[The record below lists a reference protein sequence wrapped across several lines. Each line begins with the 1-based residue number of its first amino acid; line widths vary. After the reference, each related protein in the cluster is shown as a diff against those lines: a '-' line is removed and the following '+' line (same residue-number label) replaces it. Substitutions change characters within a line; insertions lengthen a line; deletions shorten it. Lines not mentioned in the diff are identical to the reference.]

1 MQRLYLSPSAGRGI
15 WFDRA
20 RPRYAYIDQQA
31 AAGSR
36 PTAARATGHYG
47 GYDPTT
53 LSTAVVWVA
62 GCCVLLAVLHRFVVA
77 DFVLIAAIGFVLL
90 AALPVMLELAERRIW
105 ARPAA

>member
-1 MQRLYLSPSAGRGI
+1 MLAGMLVSGTI
-15 WFDRA
+15 GCAMVPPFV
-20 RPRYAYIDQQA
+20 
-31 AAGSR
+31 
-36 PTAARATGHYG
+36 ARAGAERRY
-47 GYDPTT
+47 

-90 AALPVMLELAERRIW
+90 AALPVMLELTERRIW